1 MKSISLINPHSY
13 EVVCYTQKTQSIWAE
28 ISDCDFFI
36 STRLHAAIFACFSQ
50 VPFILNEYHKK
61 CTDFLDDIEYNE
73 VLRSLNKSLDV
84 ISLGDFI
91 IEVINGTRDYP
102 KPKRLAE
109 TKALAELNFT
119 RIDVD

>member
-1 MKSISLINPHSY
+1 MSCT
-13 EVVCYTQKTQSIWAE
+13 E
-28 ISDCDFFI
+28 
-36 STRLHAAIFACFSQ
+36 
-50 VPFILNEYHKK
+50 KK

-91 IEVINGTRDYP
+91 IEIINGTRDYP